1 MAAIINA
8 FAGDTKKASNALQ
21 ELCGEVGGLVGAIL
35 QIMDALGDTPVE
47 FLDNLLSKISKTIEA
62 VVSNIPQIALS
73 ALKGYVNII
82 GGIIKGFDNLFT
94 GGKLFGDNT
103 KAMEKEI
110 ARLSEVNETLA
121 KNIEDLKDAITD
133 NGATNKQSREAYQ
146 KAIAAQK
153 EYNENQE
160 QAIKN
165 RAAEY
170 SNSGHGFLGLGGRK
184 SFNNKANNNKDLW
197 LDDFNKALRDNGVNK
212 TLASAQDVW
221 NLTPEEMKILQDFS
235 PKAWAAFFNKGS
247 KGEANPKSLVED
259 YISQAGA
266 LDSLTDALNEKL
278 TGYTWDG
285 FRDSYASL
293 LKDLKSETTDFGDF
307 INTTISN
314 AIIESLI
321 TSPKM
326 QARIKKIYKMI
337 ADATDANSAG
347 GEDITKDEADAI
359 RAENESLA
367 NDLLNERKK
376 LEDLGLI
383 QQTEPGQSAT
393 GKAIEAITAD
403 QASTLIGIGYAMQ
416 IAMEMGNET
425 RKIISADI
433 GYIRSSTETL
443 SNNISEMRDIQFQGL
458 HQLEAINQNTYNL
471 FQIKD
476 DIYELKKI
484 AKDRW

>member
-1 MAAIINA
+1 M
-8 FAGDTKKASNALQ
+8 
-21 ELCGEVGGLVGAIL
+21 GGLVGAIL

-82 GGIIKGFDNLFT
+82 GGIVKGFDNLFT

-121 KNIEDLKDAITD
+121 QNIEDLKDAITD

-153 EYNENQE
+153 EYNENQK

-170 SNSGHGFLGLGGRK
+170 SNSGHGFLGFGGRK
-184 SFNNKANNNKDLW
+184 SFNNKANNNKGLW

-416 IAMEMGNET
+416 IAMEIGNET

-433 GYIRSSTETL
+433 EYIRSSTETL